1 MTSDSRNRT
10 NNKFLPVIAGLLY
23 FLYSLLFTDSIFI
36 TAVGLAFTG
45 YVFVD
50 FVQKLGHVIPIKEM
64 ILLIGALQWILGAAI
79 SYNISVQHYRYYMY
93 VDEATY
99 MGYVV
104 PSVIFLWLGFSLNKV
119 VLSKRKIE
127 SLFQQQAMQLKTHA
141 ALFIVV
147 GLSAR
152 MLGSINNV
160 SGLSFLLYLV
170 SLVLYIGVIYLF
182 YCYPKRKW
190 LIFLITVG
198 YLFVSSVQA
207 GLFHD
212 LLLVTVFL
220 SFFLIAEKVSFVFK
234 VSLLVISFAFA
245 FTIQTVKSDLRAEI
259 WNNPGGQNALEL
271 FWSLAEQQ
279 FFQSPN
285 STQSSVNTKED
296 LEETNE
302 VNSRLNQGWI
312 ISKIMDNIP
321 KNEEYLGGET
331 VIDALSASFL
341 PRFLFPDKKG
351 TASGIQEF
359 QKISGLQL
367 QPGTSMGLSITGEFY
382 ANFGVLGGWLAMF
395 IYGLLLSVFIKWF
408 INNAGE
414 ASPVA
419 FIWLVLLFYQVVKA
433 ETELIKIINHLF
445 KSLIVFYLI
454 KYLMGIFNQKFLI
467 KITKEDKLL

>member
-1 MTSDSRNRT
+1 M
-10 NNKFLPVIAGLLY
+10 
-23 FLYSLLFTDSIFI
+23 
-36 TAVGLAFTG
+36 
-45 YVFVD
+45 
-50 FVQKLGHVIPIKEM
+50 
-64 ILLIGALQWILGAAI
+64 
-79 SYNISVQHYRYYMY
+79 
-93 VDEATY
+93 Y

-127 SLFQQQAMQLKTHA
+127 ILFQEERIKLKTHA
-141 ALFIVV
+141 TLFIVI
-147 GLSAR
+147 GISAR
-152 MLGSINNV
+152 VLGSIINV
-160 SGLSFLLYLV
+160 SGLSFFLYLV

-182 YCYPKRKW
+182 YCYPKKKW

-198 YLFVSSVQA
+198 YLFISSVNA

-220 SFFLIAEKVSFVFK
+220 SFFLIAEKMSFVFK

-245 FTIQTVKSDLRAEI
+245 FTIQTVKSDLRAEV

-279 FFQSPN
+279 FFQAPN
-285 STQSSVNTKED
+285 STMSSVNRQEE

-312 ISKIMDNIP
+312 VSKIMDNIP

-351 TASGIQEF
+351 AVTGIQEF
-359 QKISGLQL
+359 QKITGLKL
-367 QPGTSMGLSITGEFY
+367 MPGTSMGLSITGEFY

-395 IYGLLLSVFIKWF
+395 VYGLLLSVFIKWF

-414 ASPVA
+414 TSPVA
-419 FIWLVLLFYQVVKA
+419 LIWLVLLFYQVVKA
-433 ETELIKIINHLF
+433 ETELIKIVNHLF

-454 KYLMGIFNQKFLI
+454 KYLMGILNQKLLI
-467 KITKEDKLL
+467 KIAKEDKLL